1 MLRVG
6 DFAKIDI
13 AKMRKTM
20 RFGGA
25 MPPSGAL
32 VVSNDSAQ
40 EDIFYKIRQKQVDS
54 VKKAQDCQPPSSH
67 TLDDNAKD

>member
-25 MPPSGAL
+25 ALPRETSVVNNGA
-32 VVSNDSAQ
+32 SQ
-40 EDIFYKIRQKQVDS
+40 EDIFRKIRLTQIG
-54 VKKAQDCQPPSSH
+54 KAQE
-67 TLDDNAKD
+67 T